1 MLAPE
6 PFLSPRGTPI
16 SIYFRIKALSALGH
30 TVDLITYHLGED
42 VPLKNFNIMRI
53 PNLLFIRKVK
63 IGASLAKIPLDL
75 LLFLKAITRLIKED
89 YDLIFSH
96 EEAAAIGTLLAK
108 IWHRPHLYDMHSS
121 LPQQLE
127 DLKIFGSGILK
138 KIFLWLENIIF
149 KNTQVVLVICPELL
163 KKAREKGYEA
173 KTVLLENFMDFEH
186 PSFSEEQI
194 QKIKEKMAPKGEK
207 IVLYTG
213 NFQPYQGLSL
223 LLEAA
228 ALMKHKNTVFVLV
241 GGSSRYIER
250 MQRRAKALHVAER
263 VLFTGEVSP
272 LEIPL
277 FLSAADVL
285 VSPRLRGTAI
295 PLKINSYLRSE
306 KPVVATNL
314 EAHTQVLDE
323 NISVLVSPDR
333 RSLAEG
339 LIFALFHP
347 EAKER
352 AQSAKEW
359 FEREYPFSLYL
370 EKMNE
375 ALHIATAKS
384 KN

>member
-16 SIYFRIKALSALGH
+16 SIYFRIKALSVLGH

-42 VPLKNFNIMRI
+42 VPLKNLNIMRI

-63 IGASLAKIPLDL
+63 IGASLVKIPLDL

-96 EEAAAIGTLLAK
+96 EEAAAMGTLLAK

-121 LPQQLE
+121 LSQQLE

-138 KIFLWLENIIF
+138 KIFLWLENIIL
-149 KNTQVVLVICPELL
+149 KNAQAVLVICPELL
-163 KKAREKGYEA
+163 RKAREKGYEA
-173 KTVLLENFMDFEH
+173 RTVLLENFMDFEH

-194 QKIKEKMAPKGEK
+194 QKIREKMAPKGEK

-228 ALMKHKNTVFVLV
+228 AMMKEKNVVFILV
-241 GGSSRYIER
+241 GGKRRER
-250 MQRRAKALHVAER
+250 EKMQRRAKALTVAR
-263 VLFTGEVSP
+263 RLCFTGEVSP

-277 FLSAADVL
+277 LLSAADVL

-295 PLKINSYLRSE
+295 PLKIYSYLRSE
-306 KPVVATNL
+306 KPVVATSL
-314 EAHTQVLDE
+314 EAHTQILDE
-323 NISVLVSPDR
+323 NISVIVSPDR
-333 RSLAEG
+333 KSLAEG
-339 LIFALFHP
+339 LTFALFHP

-352 AQSAKEW
+352 AQAAKEW
-359 FEREYPFSLYL
+359 FERRYPFSLYL

-375 ALHIATAKS
+375 ALKKAMAKS